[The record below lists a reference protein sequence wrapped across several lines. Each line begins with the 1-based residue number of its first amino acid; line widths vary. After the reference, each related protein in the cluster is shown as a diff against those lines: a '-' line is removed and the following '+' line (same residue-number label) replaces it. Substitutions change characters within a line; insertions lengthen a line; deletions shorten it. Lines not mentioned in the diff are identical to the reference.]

1 MIQIDAVAA
10 AGDVGVA
17 MVIRTVGPRLEGV
30 VARVVKP
37 LEGDSM
43 GPSKPDSAVWL

>member
-1 MIQIDAVAA
+1 VIQIDAVAA

-17 MVIRTVGPRLEGV
+17 MVIQTVGTRLEGV

-37 LEGDSM
+37 LEESM